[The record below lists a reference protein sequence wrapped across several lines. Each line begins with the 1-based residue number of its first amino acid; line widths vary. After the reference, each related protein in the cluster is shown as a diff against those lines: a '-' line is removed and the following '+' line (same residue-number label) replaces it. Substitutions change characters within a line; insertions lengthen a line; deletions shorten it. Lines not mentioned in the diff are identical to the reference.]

1 MMSNVYNFLTFAYNF
16 QNIYYSKAVIFEND
30 LVLKEVCSKILR
42 MYVCILPTFEKSV
55 VLK

>member
-30 LVLKEVCSKILR
+30 LVLKEVCSKMLR